1 MIPTT
6 RRTDR
11 GGTTMA
17 RSIQTNDIIFLLERA
32 IRRLEDLDGQIASD
46 PKQGRDSSSRN
57 AVISKDL
64 LFTAHL
70 CRKAETLVLDEYHS
84 FKGEDSHR
92 L

>member
-17 RSIQTNDIIFLLERA
+17 RSIDTRDAIDLLERA
-32 IRRLEDLDGQIASD
+32 ISHLEKLDGLTASD
-46 PKQGRDSSSRN
+46 PKQGRDSSARN

-70 CRKAETLVLDEYHS
+70 CRKAETLVTDQYHA
-84 FKGEDSHR
+84 FKGEDEH
-92 L
+92 LL